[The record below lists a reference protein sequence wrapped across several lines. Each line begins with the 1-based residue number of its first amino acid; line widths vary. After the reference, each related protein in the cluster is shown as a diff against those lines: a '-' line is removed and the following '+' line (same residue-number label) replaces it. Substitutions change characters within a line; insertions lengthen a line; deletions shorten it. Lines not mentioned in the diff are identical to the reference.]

1 MTTAPSVPDMI
12 GQSRQVLTR
21 PSVDTFERFE
31 DRGGLREALIYV
43 GLFAVLAGLFGLD
56 DGITGFLENIIST
69 LLGFVVFTYLVYWIG
84 KRQGGTGTFDQVAY
98 TFALFWGPLAVV
110 LAVLTLIM
118 VITIIGIFFIPLLG
132 IAFLV
137 ANVYFA
143 YLAVRSSMNLERGGK
158 TWGTLILA
166 GLGAFVFNIVVG
178 AITNI

>member
-1 MTTAPSVPDMI
+1 MTASPSISEMI
-12 GQSRQVLTR
+12 GQSRQVLTK
-21 PSVDTFERFE
+21 PSVATFERFE
-31 DRGGLREALIYV
+31 DSGGLREALIYV
-43 GLFAVLAGLFGLD
+43 GLFALLSGLFGLGE
-56 DGITGFLENIIST
+56 GITGFLSAVIST

-132 IAFLV
+132 IAFLI

-143 YLAVRSSMNLERGGK
+143 YLAVRSSMNLTSNGK

-166 GLGAFVFNIVVG
+166 AVGAAVFDIVVT